1 MIYQMM
7 SDMTQN
13 IRTNIHNHPF
23 NIELSQG
30 ILPPDKFIYYLI
42 QDSFYLAEF
51 SRALAITAGRLQ
63 HHSHRRQFIDFTL
76 SAIES
81 EQALHTHYLNT
92 YEINL
97 SDSQLSP
104 TCFMY
109 TNYLLNVVSLASIEE
124 AVASV
129 LPCFVIYQE
138 VGFKM
143 LQYQHKD
150 HPYLEWISLYGSSE
164 FESSTKSAI
173 DIVNFMGSSA
183 SADLQEKM
191 IAAFVR
197 SAQLEWYFWQGAY
210 HHERWLL

>member
-7 SDMTQN
+7 SDVTQN
-13 IRTNIHNHPF
+13 IRANIHSHPF

-30 ILPPDKFIYYLI
+30 TLPQDKFIFYLI

-63 HHSHRRQFIDFTL
+63 HHFHRRQFTDFTL
-76 SAIES
+76 GAIES

-97 SDSQLSP
+97 DDSQPSP

-109 TNYLLNVVSLASIEE
+109 TNYLLNIVSLASIEE
-124 AVASV
+124 AIASV

-143 LQYQHKD
+143 LQYQHEA
-150 HPYLEWISLYGSSE
+150 HPYRDWIGLYGSSE

-183 SADLQEKM
+183 STKLQEKM
-191 IAAFVR
+191 ISAFVR

-210 HHERWLL
+210 HREMWLL